1 MSPFCHSLL
10 SARASSQY
18 RSDSLPPLTDQLGS
32 VKLRNPIEQHMFGHG
47 GLFRQQNIEKRRIFS
62 VREWAELCS
71 KDDRRAPGADSVDLR
86 HARRAAPPPPP
97 KSRAKR
103 GERTRGDSIKADF
116 AGPVPVPVLDKVDD
130 AVTSKTETVPKSP
143 NTPPLDGDSKIS
155 TPPVV
160 ADLSPAD
167 PQSEQPADVAS
178 LPTPERSRE
187 EESDDDGQDSKP
199 QQAKAKRKWQT
210 REMREAHLAE
220 RAAADA
226 IFLKSFNPKTDW
238 LPPHTRPEDYTPEFC
253 RTLERQYWRNC
264 GFGTPAMYGADM
276 EGCILSNH
284 FISSRLT
291 KSFRLSI
298 HESNQVLERCSPT
311 ISTKPPHSKFVKRP
325 SRGEYAIPLLR
336 HVASDFRV
344 ARRRYGSI

>member
-1 MSPFCHSLL
+1 
-10 SARASSQY
+10 
-18 RSDSLPPLTDQLGS
+18 
-32 VKLRNPIEQHMFGHG
+32 MFGHG
-47 GLFRQQNIEKRRIFS
+47 GLFRQQNIEKRRVFS
-62 VREWAELCS
+62 EREWAELCS

-103 GERTRGDSIKADF
+103 GERTRGGDSIKAEF
-116 AGPVPVPVLDKVDD
+116 AGPVPVPVLDKVDN
-130 AVTSKTETVPKSP
+130 AVTSQTETVPKSP

-160 ADLSPAD
+160 ADLSPTD

-187 EESDDDGQDSKP
+187 EEESDDDGQDSKP
-199 QQAKAKRKWQT
+199 QQVKAKRKWQT

-226 IFLKSFNPKTDW
+226 VFLKSFNPKTDW

-284 FISSRLT
+284 FISS
-291 KSFRLSI
+291 
-298 HESNQVLERCSPT
+298 
-311 ISTKPPHSKFVKRP
+311 
-325 SRGEYAIPLLR
+325 A
-336 HVASDFRV
+336 
-344 ARRRYGSI
+344 